1 MKKKAAVLAAAVLL
15 CAVWAAGCSETGA
28 KKKAWDASENSIYV
42 AEDLSVRSAMVYT
55 SQKENDLYSAEGLAE
70 FAKKQICSYNE
81 EQGAAAEAENT
92 EGKEKLPAALEK
104 SSLEGKTGTLVFSYA
119 TPEDF
124 VRFSEENGDDTHSV
138 TSLQVLDTDASK
150 LPDLAYRTASG
161 KSAELSK
168 AGEKK
173 DSHMVL
179 TEGSASVYTEGKILY
194 VTEGV
199 EITSDHS
206 AVTPE
211 GTGCII
217 FK

>member
-42 AEDLSVRSAMVYT
+42 ADDLSVQSAMVYT

-104 SSLEGKTGTLVFSYA
+104 QPGRENRYAGIFLCDPGGFCKVFRGKRG
-119 TPEDF
+119 
-124 VRFSEENGDDTHSV
+124 
-138 TSLQVLDTDASK
+138 
-150 LPDLAYRTASG
+150 
-161 KSAELSK
+161 
-168 AGEKK
+168 
-173 DSHMVL
+173 
-179 TEGSASVYTEGKILY
+179 
-194 VTEGV
+194 
-199 EITSDHS
+199 
-206 AVTPE
+206 
-211 GTGCII
+211 
-217 FK
+217 

>member
-1 MKKKAAVLAAAVLL
+1 MKKKAAVFTAAVLL
-15 CAVWAAGCSETGA
+15 CAVWTAGCSETGA
-28 KKKAWDASENSIYV
+28 KGKAWDASENSIYV
-42 AEDLSVRSAMVYT
+42 ADDLSVQSAMVYT
-55 SQKENDLYSAEGLAE
+55 SEKENDLYSAESLAE
-70 FAKKQICSYNE
+70 FAKEQICSYNE
-81 EQGAAAEAENT
+81 EQGVASEAENA
-92 EGKEKLPAALEK
+92 EGKEKLPVALEK

-119 TPEDF
+119 SPEDF
-124 VRFSEENGDDTHSV
+124 VKFSEENGDDTHSV

-161 KSAELSK
+161 KHADIAK

-173 DSHMVL
+173 NSHMVL

-199 EITSDHS
+199 ELTSDHS

>member
-42 AEDLSVRSAMVYT
+42 ADDLSVQSAMVYT

-81 EQGAAAEAENT
+81 EQGAAAEA
-92 EGKEKLPAALEK
+92 EKLPAALEK